1 MSAVARTLFP
11 PAGRTGAVA
20 SSAVD
25 GALIVAGVAFL
36 LVRPSLAT
44 TSPLPVAL
52 GFAGL
57 AAASIRRSPA
67 PVATTNPLLPLTMGV
82 MAVAVGR
89 AIALPAAPVRAG
101 VVVIALNTIAA
112 VGEEAFFRRFLY
124 GRLERW
130 GPGVAV
136 AGSALAFALV
146 HVPLYG
152 IAAFPVDLG
161 AGLLLSWQRAATG
174 RWSVPAATHALA
186 NLLVVIP

>member
-1 MSAVARTLFP
+1 MSAVTPTLFP
-11 PAGRTGAVA
+11 RTNRTHAVATGAADAALVA
-20 SSAVD
+20 A
-25 GALIVAGVAFL
+25 AVAFL
-36 LVRPSLAT
+36 LIRPSLAT
-44 TSPLPVAL
+44 AGVLPVAL
-52 GFAGL
+52 GFAGV
-57 AAASIRRSPA
+57 AAASIRRSPR
-67 PVATTNPLLPLTMGV
+67 PVATTNPLLPLAMGV
-82 MAVAVGR
+82 MAVVLVR

-101 VVVIALNTIAA
+101 VLVIALNTMAA
-112 VGEEAFFRRFLY
+112 VAEEAFFRRFLY

-136 AGSALAFALV
+136 VGSALAFALV

-152 IAAFPVDLG
+152 TAAFPVDLG